1 MGTWKQKGKGKQK
14 EEKERGGC
22 NPPPP
27 LKKYKKMVGLWAN
40 QMYST
45 LAECR
50 SGISNVFI
58 FLCCLWKS
66 HSLTRTTLGQCEEW
80 AKIHYWFLQNWCGH
94 SEEPRGNNALY
105 LGEIFYGQWRESRP
119 TSMHRRI
126 PFQNRWDSKLRVEC
140 GRVSQYPSGKALFPT
155 SFPSFSLI
163 LSFFENW
170 MCRFQ
175 VIIYIFSFKMA
186 RYGAFWHAR
195 DQIVKNSAQT
205 PCFTF
210 PHEAHATLAAA
221 LHGHGSS
228 QIS

>member
-1 MGTWKQKGKGKQK
+1 MS
-14 EEKERGGC
+14 E
-22 NPPPP
+22 N
-27 LKKYKKMVGLWAN
+27 
-40 QMYST
+40 
-45 LAECR
+45 
-50 SGISNVFI
+50 
-58 FLCCLWKS
+58 
-66 HSLTRTTLGQCEEW
+66 SLL
-80 AKIHYWFLQNWCGH
+80 ILQNWCGH

-105 LGEIFYGQWRESRP
+105 LGEFFFPGQWRESRP

-140 GRVSQYPSGKALFPT
+140 GRVSQYPSGKALFPI